1 MPLTVGTRL
10 GPYEILGA
18 LGAGGMGEVYRAHD
32 TRLDREV
39 AVKVMPEGVSRD
51 PSSVE
56 RFRREARA
64 ASALSHPHICAIY
77 DLAEYDG
84 NLVLVMEL
92 LEGSTLLKM
101 MQTGPLTP
109 ARALDLGIQVADALE
124 AAHAKGV
131 VHRDLTPANVFVTS
145 RGHAKVLDFGLA
157 KLADPAHDDL
167 TVAGLTAIGRAVGTT
182 AYMSPEQARGE
193 RVDGR
198 SDLFSLGL
206 VLYEMMAGRR
216 ALSGATTALV
226 FDALLHGPAPSVRE
240 AAPDIPAEVDR
251 IIKRL
256 LAKQAARRYQT
267 ASELV
272 TDLYEARRRLDDRSS
287 RTSGQSR
294 IVASVAVLPF
304 VSLSADPENEYL
316 ADGITEEVI
325 NALGRLKALRVAGRV
340 SSFAF
345 KGRTPELSDV
355 ATRLNV
361 SNVLTG
367 SVRKV
372 ANRLRI
378 TAELVSADDGF
389 QLWSERFDRT
399 ADDVFS
405 IQDEIATSI
414 AGQLQVT
421 LSDSGGEPLVRRA
434 TANLEAYDR
443 YLKGRFFL
451 NQRGE
456 GIRKGLE
463 AFGQALALDPAFP
476 LAHAGVAEAYS
487 LFGFYGLA
495 PASQAMPTARAA
507 AVRALDL
514 DPSLAEPHAAL
525 QIIHFLYDWDWT
537 GSAQEFERAM
547 AKNPNA
553 VSALNFRVVELAMV
567 HGRLDE
573 AIAVGRRA
581 IGIDPLSPYSHV
593 ALGSAL
599 LIAAR
604 YAEANASLKRA
615 LEIHPDMW
623 SASRVLGISLSHE
636 GRHDEAMKWLE
647 HAVVSSR
654 RHPWTLLNVA
664 DALVRAGRTAEAAS
678 QAQEILALSR
688 EQYVQPT
695 VLGFASSLAVGLD
708 EAFVWF
714 ERASQEHDLLPCLNY
729 FPGVVAVK
737 EDARWQA
744 LMRRIGLEP
753 ARLGG

>member
-1 MPLTVGTRL
+1 
-10 GPYEILGA
+10 
-18 LGAGGMGEVYRAHD
+18 
-32 TRLDREV
+32 
-39 AVKVMPEGVSRD
+39 
-51 PSSVE
+51 
-56 RFRREARA
+56 
-64 ASALSHPHICAIY
+64 
-77 DLAEYDG
+77 
-84 NLVLVMEL
+84 
-92 LEGSTLLKM
+92 
-101 MQTGPLTP
+101 
-109 ARALDLGIQVADALE
+109 
-124 AAHAKGV
+124 
-131 VHRDLTPANVFVTS
+131 
-145 RGHAKVLDFGLA
+145 VLDFGLA
-157 KLADPAHDDL
+157 KLADPAPDDL

-216 ALSGATTALV
+216 ALSGATTAMV
-226 FDALLHGPAPSVRE
+226 FDALLHRPAPSVRE
-240 AAPDIPAEVDR
+240 AAPDIPTEVDR
-251 IIKRL
+251 IIRRL
-256 LAKQAARRYQT
+256 LAKQPTARYQT

-287 RTSGQSR
+287 RTSVQSR

-399 ADDVFS
+399 ADDVFA

-581 IGIDPLSPYSHV
+581 IEIDPLSPYSHV

-623 SASRVLGISLSHE
+623 AASRVLGISLSHE

-647 HAVVSSR
+647 HSVVSSA

-714 ERASQEHDLLPCLNY
+714 ERSAGEHDLLPCLNY

-744 LMRRIGLEP
+744 LMRRIGLDP
-753 ARLGG
+753 API